1 MVVKKKVT
9 AKTSAVKKVVA
20 KKTATTKLIPQ
31 NQLAKARANIVTRA
45 PVKTS
50 VVQPNVQTKPAPVK
64 PQPKPVA
71 QPVQAQPK
79 TKPAPAKPVFTKAQR
94 AQAVASILR
103 IPSGVPGLDP
113 VIEGGFEKN
122 SAVLVSG
129 SGGSGKTIFGLQF
142 LLEGIKN
149 FDETGVYISF
159 EESKE
164 KFYKHM
170 LRFGWDLAELER
182 TGRFV
187 FIRYSP
193 EKMAEMVEMG
203 GKTIGKELQE
213 INGKRIVI
221 DSLSAYTVLFDKE
234 SDQRRMLVNLFTMI
248 EGWDATTIVIA
259 EENPDIEKF
268 HSSVMGFMAD
278 AIVYVYNLIKENTMV
293 RAMQIAKMRG
303 TKHTHKIF
311 PLLIADEGISA
322 YPDQD
327 IFEHDFGRGKVI

>member
-1 MVVKKKVT
+1 VKKATARKRVVHKKRALVPKKAVT
-9 AKTSAVKKVVA
+9 QIAQKSVAPMTNSVAPRIPAASAPA
-20 KKTATTKLIPQ
+20 Q
-31 NQLAKARANIVTRA
+31 VTRSA
-45 PVKTS
+45 P
-50 VVQPNVQTKPAPVK
+50 VQTKALQSTPAVK
-64 PQPKPVA
+64 RKVPIAPKP
-71 QPVQAQPK
+71 
-79 TKPAPAKPVFTKAQR
+79 TMTD
-94 AQAVASILR
+94 R
-103 IPSGVPGLDP
+103 IPSGIPGLDE

-129 SGGSGKTIFGLQF
+129 GGGSGKTIFGIQF
-142 LLEGIKN
+142 LLEGINK

-159 EESKE
+159 EENKE

-170 LRFGWDLAELER
+170 MRFGWDLEKLENQ
-182 TGRFV
+182 GRFV

-203 GKTIGKELQE
+203 GKTIGQELKE

-234 SDQRRMLVNLFTMI
+234 SDQRRMLVELFAMI
-248 EGWDATTIVIA
+248 EGWDATTVVIA
-259 EENPDIEKF
+259 EENPNIKEY

-278 AIVYVYNLIKENTMV
+278 AIIYLYNIIKDNTLV

-303 TKHTHKIF
+303 TKHTSKIF
-311 PLLIADEGISA
+311 PLLIGERGVNA

-327 IFEHDFGRGKVI
+327 IFEHDFGKK